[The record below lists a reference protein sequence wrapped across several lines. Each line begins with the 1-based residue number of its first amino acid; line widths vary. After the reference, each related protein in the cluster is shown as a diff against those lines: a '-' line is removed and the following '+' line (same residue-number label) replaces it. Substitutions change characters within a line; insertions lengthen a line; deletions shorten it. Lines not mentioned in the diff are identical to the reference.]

1 MTPPTATRWRA
12 APGSCLLALLC
23 LSLAGCGAEPVP
35 APIGV
40 RMQVAADGSAPAY
53 GEAPF
58 PSDAVRDAD
67 GHLERIAG
75 LEAVVPRG
83 VEVFLDHLTTL
94 DGFGL
99 RPTVEF
105 FLSSDPGTDPAPLRS
120 LDATA
125 AALLVDVDPASPER
139 GRVLPSEWRWNG
151 ARRVLAGAPEP
162 GVVLRE
168 GTRYAA
174 LLRAGPAAGAGTLV
188 ASADL
193 RALAAA
199 DPSTVPWRWR
209 STVEGLRELGRLGVA
224 SGDDLAGIAVFTTQ
238 HASRALLAARG
249 RVDDRGH
256 VPEPVL
262 SFPDPSFVFRGE
274 TALRALLGD
283 PVRDESGEERWG
295 WSNPGHRARSRGRG
309 GHRHPDAGALHH
321 RSCRRRASLERLL
334 LDADGV
340 PAVTVPAEAVAV
352 TLVLPSV
359 PPPTEAGFPVAIF
372 GHGLGASRHA
382 VLTFAEPLAREGFAV
397 VAIDFRDFG
406 SHFSAEDTENNLA
419 GVLDDFGGDAAL
431 RDGFADTT
439 GPPTLLAFLR
449 GFVNLSGVR
458 DSVRQSALDLGQLVR
473 ALQQPGLDLSALA
486 APGAVAPRLDARRPA
501 YLGESYGSLVGAVF
515 AAIEPDVDLFVLDV
529 PGGGILD
536 LEIASSPGIGS
547 LLIPLVRAVYAL
559 DGELDRYHPMMALA
573 QALLDPADPLTYAPH
588 VLHDRFQVAGA
599 ELGPRHLLAIEVAGD
614 ELIPQIGTHA
624 LARAMGLP
632 LLAPHLGL
640 PPALAEVASP
650 ASANVDGQSAAL
662 VQYAPATH
670 GANWTSETGTLSFV
684 PGCPCPGDDPFP
696 RLPAPI
702 EIANPMRETLAQV
715 VIALRTHQQAPA
727 PIFQSTLA
735 PVADFDGDGTTDA
748 EELAAGGDPL
758 DPAQ

>member
-1 MTPPTATRWRA
+1 MLDRA
-12 APGSCLLALLC
+12 LRRALIASMVALVCLPILA
-23 LSLAGCGAEPVP
+23 CGAEPVP
-35 APIGV
+35 VPIEV

-58 PSDAVRDAD
+58 PSDAVRGAD
-67 GHLERIAG
+67 GRIERIAG

-83 VEVFLDHLTTL
+83 AEVFLDHLTTL

-105 FLSSDPGTDPAPLRS
+105 FLASDAGTDAAPLRS
-120 LDATA
+120 LDASA
-125 AALLVDVDPASPER
+125 AALLVDVDPTSPER
-139 GRVLPSEWRWNG
+139 GRVLPSEWRWD
-151 ARRVLAGAPEP
+151 ATRRVLAGAPEP

-174 LLRAGPAAGAGTLV
+174 LLRGGSAAGVGMLV

-199 DPSTVPWRWR
+199 NPSTVSARWR
-209 STVEGLRELGRLGVA
+209 STAEGLRELSRAGVA
-224 SGDDLAGIAVFTTQ
+224 SSDDLAGIAVFTTQ

-249 RVDDRGH
+249 RVEDPAH
-256 VPEPVL
+256 VPPPAL
-262 SFPDPSFVFRGE
+262 SFPDPSLVFRGA
-274 TALRALLGD
+274 TALHALLGE
-283 PVRDESGEERWG
+283 PARDESGEERWG
-295 WSNPGHRARSRGRG
+295 WSNPGGIAHDHVAAVATGTLTLARFTTE
-309 GHRHPDAGALHH
+309 PAGDGPTSSAF
-321 RSCRRRASLERLL
+321 S

-340 PAVTVPAEAVAV
+340 PAVAVAAEAVAV
-352 TLVLPSV
+352 TLVLPGG
-359 PPPTEAGFPVAIF
+359 PPPTNAGFPVAIF

-406 SHFSAEDTENNLA
+406 SHFSSDDTQNNLA
-419 GVLDDFGGDAAL
+419 GVLADFGGDPAL
-431 RDGFADTT
+431 HDGFADTT

-486 APGAVAPRLDARRPA
+486 APGDVPPRLDARRPA

-536 LEIASSPGIGS
+536 LEIANSPGIGS
-547 LLIPLVRAVYAL
+547 LLIPLVRSVYAL
-559 DGELDRYHPMMALA
+559 DGEFDRYHPMVSLA

-588 VLHDRFQVAGA
+588 VLRDRFQVAGA
-599 ELGPRHLLAIEVAGD
+599 ELGPRHVLAIEVVGD

-632 LLAPHLGL
+632 LLVPHLGL
-640 PPALAEVASP
+640 PPALDEVASP
-650 ASANVDGQSAAL
+650 ASANVGGQSAAL

-684 PGCPCPGDDPFP
+684 PGCPCAGEDPFP
-696 RLPAPI
+696 RLLEPI
-702 EIANPMRETLAQV
+702 EIANPMRETLKQV
-715 VIALRTHQQAPA
+715 VIALRTHQEGEAPT
-727 PIFQSTLA
+727 FQSTLA

-748 EELAAGGDPL
+748 EEVAAGGDPL
-758 DPAQ
+758 DPAR